1 MKRRK
6 VKLLFSPINRL
17 KYADS
22 SFPIKSKKENG
33 KSVYLMKWKQRMF
46 VHLPF
51 DNTKRGTITKDN
63 IYVI

>member
-1 MKRRK
+1 MKHRK
-6 VKLLFSPINRL
+6 VKLLFSPLNRP
-17 KYADS
+17 KYTDS

-33 KSVYLMKWKQRMF
+33 KSVYLMKWKQQMF

-51 DNTKRGTITKDN
+51 DNIKRGMITKDN